1 MNNLKFNKHI
11 NSRAHISTKEYIL
24 NGYDVFLDDY
34 SFLLNSKGNHIDS
47 LGRLNLTKDST
58 LFFREVIEDTNDD
71 G

>member
-11 NSRAHISTKEYIL
+11 NNKANISTKEHIL

-34 SFLLNSKGNHIDS
+34 SFLLNNKVNRIDS
-47 LGRLNLTKDST
+47 VGKLNLTKDST

-71 G
+71 E